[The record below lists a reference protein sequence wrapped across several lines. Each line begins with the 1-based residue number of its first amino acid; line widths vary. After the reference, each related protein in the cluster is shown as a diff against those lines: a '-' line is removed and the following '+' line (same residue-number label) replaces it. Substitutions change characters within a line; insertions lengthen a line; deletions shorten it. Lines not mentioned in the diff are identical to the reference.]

1 MKRFLKLATL
11 LVASPLAAQSP
22 AQNQYTGV
30 QEFLSV
36 TRLDHSAFHFK
47 MNRVSNAGDTNNDG
61 ANDYLIGTPGSNSDA
76 GSAFIISGKVA
87 LKGAPTA
94 LEIFRVEGNLGDGL
108 GSGLCTLGD
117 INGDGHADFAV
128 SASAGQYVNLYSGKD
143 GSVLGTI
150 IPDSAEVG
158 ADYGKSLT
166 TVDLN
171 GDGIIE
177 LAVGDPSFTDDGNN
191 HTGSVQM
198 YELRTMSDMSVQ
210 ITTLDRMVGVG
221 ENWFGADLDR
231 VASGSSSDY
240 LLVGSPRMTTTP
252 TQDAASGTVMLL
264 RDDPS
269 TAAYDLQSV
278 LVIEDTTT
286 QNAAGQFGVSVASV
300 GDIRGSDGVDEF
312 VVGAPALDSNGTGA
326 GTATVYDVDGNI
338 ILTFTGT
345 TSQDGLGLDVAAM
358 GDTDGD
364 LIPDFLVS
372 APGLV
377 GGPGSVYIFSG
388 ADGSTIDTLSGGRI
402 DNHFGMALAA
412 AGDVDGDGSRDV
424 LIADFDP
431 RPGWSSVRIMRPL
444 HSLPYRIAVSATPN
458 GTQFASVHGVN
469 HGPLHKGKW
478 SKRFDLNRFYF
489 TNFEGDF
496 SNRYSD
502 LKIPNSRI
510 SSEGI
515 GDLNYLWK
523 VEDLDPANRVRDYS
537 VPIAEMANLDNYS
550 FRQMDERMDA
560 VDNMLGHDSIWRVG
574 HDKAINP
581 DTGEWMV
588 GFNETPNH
596 VEGFAEVV
604 SGVMKH
610 YNQGWGRALPNN
622 PIRYVELWNEPHLE
636 SFLGSGAEFADM
648 HIMVLA
654 SLDRELDQ
662 NGDGLADEVT
672 LLTPVASGLVGGFA
686 EDFLTTLD
694 SSFDPANPQK
704 TRLDAVVGHF
714 YSNDPSSFL
723 TTMEYYDD
731 LFRSIEDDRDIFKT
745 GPNMQTE
752 WPEIWV
758 TEWNRTLDKYSFSY
772 ASMPYIMNTF
782 FYMNQVC
789 AGEVKRHDGRDLKV
803 ELAGAQFFGPNH
815 MWRAG
820 INPGTGQMDNLAGH
834 AGLAWEVYGKTL
846 YQDATN
852 RLNVSGT
859 FHESQMGDNTN
870 PIKDF
875 TVMAGRSATEELVV
889 LVVSSMYLEDSSVHP
904 NDQDLS
910 KRLPYVIDIDSL
922 GFVPQS
928 IERQVQKTDRIEF
941 LTGEGALLVSIPEF
955 GSSEFPYTSWTS
967 NVGADKVTVS
977 VNDMIEN
984 TYEVI
989 VIRGEPAAPGPDAP
1003 GDDSDSDSGSDSEG
1017 DTAPPSENDNLIP
1030 IVPPVGV
1037 VVDRNQITDLNRTN
1051 NASQPVQAS
1060 TKEVASKKKVTKK
1073 KSKAKKQRGGKKK
1086 SKAKK
1091 GRGGQKSKAT
1101 KRRGGK
1107 KNSKAKKNRGGRNSK
1122 AKKSRGGKKSKAKK
1136 RRGGKNSKA
1145 KKSKGGRKSKAKQ
1158 SRGKRSKK
1166 ARQRR
1171 GRRR

>member
-1 MKRFLKLATL
+1 MKRFLILAPF
-11 LVASPLAAQSP
+11 LVAPPLAAQNP

-47 MNRVSNAGDTNNDG
+47 MNRVSNAGDINNDG

-87 LKGAPTA
+87 MKGAPEA
-94 LEIFRVEGNLGDGL
+94 IEIFRVEGNLGDGL

-150 IPDSAEVG
+150 IPNAAEVG
-158 ADYGKSLT
+158 VDYAKSLT

-171 GDGIIE
+171 GDGILE
-177 LAVGDPSFTDDGNN
+177 LAVGDPSFSDDGNN

-210 ITTLDRMVGVG
+210 ITSLDRMVGVG

-240 LLVGSPRMTTTP
+240 LLVGAPRMTTTP

-264 RDDPS
+264 RDDPN

-286 QNAAGQFGVSVASV
+286 QNEAGQFGIAVASV

-312 VVGAPALDSNGTGA
+312 VVGAPALDSNGTAA

-338 ILTFTGT
+338 ILSFTGT
-345 TSQDGLGLDVAAM
+345 TSQEGLGLDVAAM

-364 LIPDFLVS
+364 RIPDFLVS

-377 GGPGSVYIFSG
+377 GGPGNVYIFSG
-388 ADGSTIDTLSGGRI
+388 ADGSTIDTLTGGRI

-431 RPGWSSVRIMRPL
+431 RPGWSLVHIMRPL

-458 GTQFASVHGVN
+458 GTKFAPVHGVN

-478 SKRFDLNRFYF
+478 SKRFDSDRFYL

-496 SNRYSD
+496 SNRYTD

-510 SSEGI
+510 HTEGT
-515 GDLNYLWK
+515 GDMNYLWEI
-523 VEDLDPANRVRDYS
+523 EDLDPANLVRDYS

-550 FRQMDERMDA
+550 FHQMDQRMDA
-560 VDNMLGHDSIWRVG
+560 VDNMLGHETIWRVG

-581 DTGEWMV
+581 DTSEWMA
-588 GFNETPNH
+588 GFNETPNDIG
-596 VEGFAEVV
+596 GFAEVV
-604 SGVMKH
+604 AGVMKH

-636 SFLGSGAEFADM
+636 SFTGTGVEFADM
-648 HIMVLA
+648 HIQVLA
-654 SLDRELDQ
+654 ALDRELDQ
-662 NGDGLADEVT
+662 NGDGLADEIT
-672 LLTPVASGLVGGFA
+672 MLTPVAPGLVGGFS
-686 EDFLTTLD
+686 EDFLNTLD
-694 SSFDPANPQK
+694 SSFDPINPQK
-704 TRLDAVVGHF
+704 TRLGAVVGHF
-714 YSNDPSSFL
+714 YGNDPYEFL
-723 TTMEYYDD
+723 EKMEYYDD
-731 LFRSIEDDRDIFKT
+731 LFQSIEDDRDIFKT
-745 GPNMQTE
+745 GPNMQVE
-752 WPEIWV
+752 WPKIWV
-758 TEWNRTLDKYSFSY
+758 TEWNRTLEKYAFSY

-782 FYMNQVC
+782 FYMNQVS
-789 AGEVKRHDGRDLKV
+789 AGEAKRSDGRALKV
-803 ELAGAQFFGPNH
+803 EMGGAQFFGKNN

-820 INPGTGQMDNLAGH
+820 INPDTGQMDSLPGH
-834 AGLAWEVYGKTL
+834 SGLAWEVYGKTL

-852 RLNVSGT
+852 RLNVDGT
-859 FHESQMGDNTN
+859 FHEGQMGDNTN

-875 TVMAGRSATEELVV
+875 TVMAGRSETEELVV
-889 LVVSSMYLEDSSVHP
+889 LVVSSMYLEDRGEHP
-904 NDQDLS
+904 NSQDQS

-922 GFVPQS
+922 GFTPQS
-928 IERQVQKTDRIEF
+928 IERQVQKSDKINFRA
-941 LTGEGALLVSIPEF
+941 GEGAVLVSIPEF
-955 GSSEFPYTSWTS
+955 GSSEYPYTSWTS
-967 NVGADKVTVS
+967 NVGTDMVTVS
-977 VNDMIEN
+977 VGDMIEN

-989 VIRGEPAAPGPDAP
+989 VIRGAPAAPGPDAP
-1003 GDDSDSDSGSDSEG
+1003 GDDSDDGSGG
-1017 DTAPPSENDNLIP
+1017 NTTPPSENNNLIP
-1030 IVPPVGV
+1030 IVPANEV

-1060 TKEVASKKKVTKK
+1060 TKKATSNK
-1073 KSKAKKQRGGKKK
+1073 KSKAKKKRGG
-1086 SKAKK
+1086 
-1091 GRGGQKSKAT
+1091 GRK
-1101 KRRGGK
+1101 
-1107 KNSKAKKNRGGRNSK
+1107 SK
-1122 AKKSRGGKKSKAKK
+1122 AKKSRGGRRSKAK
-1136 RRGGKNSKA
+1136 RSRVSRSSKA
-1145 KKSKGGRKSKAKQ
+1145 RK
-1158 SRGKRSKK
+1158 
-1166 ARQRR
+1166 RR